1 MGKIKRL
8 LQRKSIKTSFVQY
21 MTVCIFCAVLLSLL
35 CSNLCQIGQSLI
47 YDKYAVKYRNP
58 DWDWETEIEFFGS
71 PEVEEEGRGIVE
83 YATTDITSFFTF
95 SENVTYNVLGFFSIA
110 FFPICFAVCIGITS
124 VVFYK
129 KQIQKPLEIL
139 ENAADQIADHNTDF
153 TIYYDE
159 ENELGKLCS
168 SFENM
173 RAALQENNMEM
184 WRQMEERKRLNAAFA
199 HDLRTPLTVL
209 KGQSE
214 MLVKYVPQM
223 SEEKVVSTAET
234 MQRHIVRLETYVNTM
249 NDLQRLEDIEI
260 KKTEAVLED
269 IIQQMRLTGHSVC
282 QDKTF
287 TFSHN
292 ILYAQKVN
300 VDFEIV
306 MRVYENLLSNA
317 LRFARENVEVSVK
330 AGEDHFSFSV
340 SDDGN
345 GFSDEELRNAV
356 KPFYKSAN
364 ETDPKHL
371 GMGLNICKIFC
382 EKHGGRLELANDHG
396 AVVTAVFKQ

>member
-8 LQRKSIKTSFVQY
+8 FQRRSIKTSFVQY

-35 CSNLCQIGQSLI
+35 CSNFCQIGQSLI
-47 YDKYAVKYRNP
+47 YDKYAAKYRNP
-58 DWDWETEIEFFGS
+58 DWDWETEIEIFGS
-71 PEVEEEGRGIVE
+71 PEEEEEGHGIVE

-95 SENVTYNVLGFFSIA
+95 SEKVTYNVLGFFSIA

-153 TIYYDE
+153 AIHYDV

-214 MLVKYVPQM
+214 MLVKYVPKM
-223 SEEKVVSTAET
+223 SEEKVISTAET
-234 MQRHIVRLETYVNTM
+234 MQRHIVRLEAYVNTM

-260 KKTEAVLED
+260 KKTQTVFED
-269 IIQQMRLTGHSVC
+269 IIQQMQLTGHSVC
-282 QDKTF
+282 QGKTF
-287 TFSHN
+287 TFSHDTFR
-292 ILYAQKVN
+292 AKQVN

-306 MRVYENLLSNA
+306 MHVYENLLSNA
-317 LRFARENVEVSVK
+317 LRFARENVRVAVE
-330 AGEDHFSFSV
+330 AGEVHFSFSV

-345 GFSDEELRNAV
+345 GFSDEELKNAV

-382 EKHGGRLELANDHG
+382 EKHGGQLTLANDHG

>member
-8 LQRKSIKTSFVQY
+8 FQRKSIKTSFVQY

-47 YDKYAVKYRNP
+47 YDKYAVKYKNP

-153 TIYYDE
+153 TIHYVG

-214 MLVKYVPQM
+214 MLVKYVPKM

-260 KKTEAVLED
+260 KKAEAVLED
-269 IIQQMRLTGHSVC
+269 IIQQMRLTGNSIC
-282 QDKTF
+282 QGKTF

-292 ILYAQKVN
+292 ILYVQKVN

-317 LRFARENVEVSVK
+317 LRFARENVEVSVE
-330 AGEDHFSFSV
+330 ASEDHFSFSV

-356 KPFYKSAN
+356 KPFYKSAD
-364 ETDPKHL
+364 ETDPNHL

-382 EKHGGRLELANDHG
+382 EKHGGQLELANDHG

>member
-1 MGKIKRL
+1 MGKIKRIF
-8 LQRKSIKTSFVQY
+8 QGKSIKTSFVVY
-21 MTVCIFCAVLLSLL
+21 MTTCIFCAVLLSLL
-35 CSNLCQIGQSLI
+35 CSNLCQVAQSRI

-58 DWDWETEIEFFGS
+58 DWDWGTELEFYESLDG
-71 PEVEEEGRGIVE
+71 EEGNHGVINYYTE
-83 YATTDITSFFTF
+83 DITSFFTR
-95 SENVTYNVLGFFSIA
+95 EEAVTYNILGFFSIA
-110 FFPICFAVCIGITS
+110 FFPICFAVCMGITS

-129 KQIQKPLEIL
+129 RQIQKPLEIL
-139 ENAADQIADHNTDF
+139 ENAADRIAARNTDF
-153 TIYYDE
+153 TIRYDRQ
-159 ENELGKLCS
+159 NELGKLCT

-223 SEEKVVSTAET
+223 TEEKVVSTAEM
-234 MQRHIVRLETYVNTM
+234 MQRHIVRLEAYVNTM

-260 KKTEAVLED
+260 NKTETALED
-269 IIQQMRLTGHSVC
+269 VIQQMRLTGKSVC
-282 QDKTF
+282 QNKTF
-287 TFSHN
+287 TFSHMIHDLEN
-292 ILYAQKVN
+292 VN
-300 VDFEIV
+300 VDLEIV

-317 LRFARENVEVSVK
+317 IRFARERIDVSVE
-330 AGEDHFSFSV
+330 AGEEHFGFSV
-340 SDDGN
+340 SDDGD

-356 KPFYKSAN
+356 KPFYKSAG
-364 ETDPKHL
+364 ETGHEHF

-382 EKHGGRLELANDHG
+382 EKHGGWIELANDHG
-396 AVVTAVFKQ
+396 AVVKAIFKQ